1 MAALGELAATLLPNA
16 VAVRPLDATERDRDI
31 AWVRVLKA
39 RVPAFDVLDSGDLVV
54 VPASALDVVARE
66 PADVPALADALAG
79 AGVAAVI
86 VVDPDPAAA
95 REAAV
100 PFSRSRVP
108 TFVLVAPDPAPLER
122 AIIGY
127 LVNQQ
132 AELDRQASL
141 LEAELERIA
150 LGASDLAALVSRIGG
165 FLGRA
170 VALEGRRGDRLAVEA
185 PVDVPDAG
193 PATAAYL
200 GRGRGAVAL
209 RIPLPAASAH
219 AGSPGALVLLGERP
233 PTDLDRVAGERI
245 TGLLALE
252 IARAESVQRA
262 RDDARRSEALPAAG
276 PPWVVLL
283 ARQMPPGQ
291 DLPIGEREQIR
302 REIQRLA
309 PARRIGLRG
318 DAASLEL
325 RLVAACPA
333 DDPAGLVMAGRVAA
347 FLRRS
352 VAVSEPFSEPDQ
364 RPAEEASART
374 ALDAGDQLA
383 DPPPVIRAERLAA
396 YRLLGNLRNLPDGI
410 RLARSLL
417 APVLGGSAA
426 VERAQ
431 LATLRALLDHG
442 SPTAAAA
449 ALGVHRNTV
458 AYRVRRFERVGNWDL
473 DDPELRLALSLAVRI
488 VQRAQI

>member
-1 MAALGELAATLLPNA
+1 MAALGELVATLLPAA
-16 VAVRPLDATERDRDI
+16 VAVRPLNAAEREREI

-39 RVPAFDVLDSGDLVV
+39 RVPAFDVLDPGDAVV
-54 VPASALDVVARE
+54 VPASVLDVVARE
-66 PADVPALADALAG
+66 PADVPALADALVRAR
-79 AGVAAVI
+79 VAAVL
-86 VVDPDPAAA
+86 VVDSEPAPA

-100 PFSRSRVP
+100 PFARSGVP
-108 TFVLVAPDPAPLER
+108 TFVLVAPDAAPLER

-150 LGASDLAALVSRIGG
+150 LGASDLSALVARIGG

-170 VALEGRRGDRLAVEA
+170 VALEGRRGARLAIEA
-185 PVDVPDAG
+185 PVDVPDAA

-200 GRGRGAVAL
+200 GPSRGAVAL
-209 RIPLPAASAH
+209 RVSLPAGPAQS
-219 AGSPGALVLLGERP
+219 GSPGTLVLLGDRP
-233 PTDLDRVAGERI
+233 ATELDRVAGERI
-245 TGLLALE
+245 AGLLALE

-262 RDDARRSEALPAAG
+262 RDDARRSEALPASG

-283 ARQMPPGQ
+283 SRQQPVGRTLSVE
-291 DLPIGEREQIR
+291 DREQIR

-325 RLVAACPA
+325 RLVAACPS
-333 DDPAGLVMAGRVAA
+333 DDPAGLLIAGRIAA
-347 FLRRS
+347 FLRRP
-352 VAVSEPFSEPDQ
+352 VAVSAPFSDPDQ

-374 ALDAGDQLA
+374 ALDAGEELA
-383 DPPPVIRAERLAA
+383 DPPPVIRAQRLAA
-396 YRLLGNLRNLPDGI
+396 YRLLGNLRNLPDGV

-417 APVLGGSAA
+417 APVLGGSPPN
-426 VERAQ
+426 EREQ
-431 LATLRALLDHG
+431 LATLRAVLDHG
-442 SPTAAAA
+442 SPSEAAA
-449 ALGVHRNTV
+449 ALGVHRNTI
-458 AYRVRRFERVGNWDL
+458 AYRIRRFERVANWDL
-473 DDPELRLALSLAVRI
+473 GDAELRLALSLAVRI
-488 VQRAQI
+488 VQSAQE